1 MAATDNSKFLSKTQ
15 YEVTLQRLAQ
25 VTGRTLGA
33 DANNAF
39 KADLSSSDRVLG
51 SWTHPTATATTIA
64 AANGKVLSAIT
75 VDSYGHVTSV
85 SSKTLAAADIPD
97 LSATYQT
104 KYGFTIS
111 GTSGATYNLATI
123 SSNASNGN
131 TAFGYFS
138 DGVLPVSHGGTG
150 KASWTQYGI
159 VYASA
164 TNALSQIA
172 VPTGAS
178 TTYWLKCVTNAS
190 KVPTY
195 SLSTIGKADVGLG
208 NVENTALSTW
218 AGSSNITTL
227 GTVTTGTWNASTI
240 GVTKGGT
247 GLTSIAKGA
256 ILYASAANTLAAL
269 AANGTSTV
277 KFLSQT
283 SNNAPAWTQL
293 YVGRTVVST
302 SAANTTLLGVNGF
315 TNTATAGTASD
326 KSLVVW
332 DSTNNAWH
340 FQGNIYADGWVSAA
354 GVSESGGGGGG
365 TSGLYVVDA
374 WNDIDISDGDQVL
387 GSVLGANINNRLTT
401 LEGKATAVSFTQTLT
416 SGKQIGT
423 ITIDGTSKSLY
434 APGTYAL
441 SDISGADDLK
451 AIEALTGTSGF
462 LKKTA
467 ANTWS
472 LDTNSYVTTANGVTG
487 VSFSTSGTNAG
498 KIGVTK
504 NGSTTYTSSVWAS
517 AALTGT
523 PTAPTASAGTNTTQ
537 IATTA
542 FVSTAISNAIAGVTS
557 FEYSVVTSLPTT
569 GVKGTIYLIAHT
581 HGTQDIYDEYIWVNN
596 KYEKIGNTDIDLS
609 GYWATTDLVAITATE
624 NTTLLNSYFPVS

>member
-33 DANNAF
+33 DSNNAF
-39 KADLSSSDRVLG
+39 KANLSSSDRVLG
-51 SWTHPTATATTIA
+51 SWTHPTATARTLTT
-64 AANGKVLSAIT
+64 ANQVIKSLT
-75 VDSYGHVTSV
+75 VDAYGHVTAA
-85 SSKTLAAADIPD
+85 TQGALAAADIPS
-97 LSATYQT
+97 LAASKIT
-104 KYGFTIS
+104 S
-111 GTSGATYNLATI
+111 GT
-123 SSNASNGN
+123 
-131 TAFGYFS
+131 FG
-138 DGVLPVSHGGTG
+138 V
-150 KASWTQYGI
+150 AR
-159 VYASA
+159 
-164 TNALSQIA
+164 
-172 VPTGAS
+172 
-178 TTYWLKCVTNAS
+178 
-190 KVPTY
+190 
-195 SLSTIGKADVGLG
+195 
-208 NVENTALSTW
+208 
-218 AGSSNITTL
+218 
-227 GTVTTGTWNASTI
+227 
-240 GVTKGGT
+240 GGT
-247 GLTSIAKGA
+247 GLSTIAA
-256 ILYASAANTLAAL
+256 FSILYASAKDTLTTLAPNTTSTKKFLRMTGNGSAGAAPAWDTLAATDIPNL
-269 AANGTSTV
+269 DWSKITSGKPTTISGYGITDAKIEAVTGGDKITLGSTNITIADWAQGTGTKIAATALPT
-277 KFLSQT
+277 
-283 SNNAPAWTQL
+283 L
-293 YVGRTVVST
+293 YVGRTAVSST
-302 SAANTTLLGVNGF
+302 ASNKTLLGVNGF
-315 TNTATAGTASD
+315 TNTATAGTETD

-423 ITIDGTSKSLY
+423 ITIDGTSKNLY
-434 APGTYAL
+434 APSTYAL
-441 SDISGADDLK
+441 SDITGADDLK

-467 ANTWS
+467 ENTWS

-487 VSFSTSGTNAG
+487 VSFTTSGTNAG

-542 FVSTAISNAIAGVTS
+542 FVSTAISNAISGVTS
-557 FEYSVVTSLPTT
+557 FEYVIAWNGTSTPTVANIPA
-569 GVKGTIYLIAHT
+569 GVKVVYNGTTYTGTKASGEKGTVYLVYSAN
-581 HGTQDIYDEYIWVNN
+581 GDIDTYDEYMYFSTWERLGSFGETNLA
-596 KYEKIGNTDIDLS
+596 D
-609 GYWATTDLVAITATE
+609 YWLKTDLVAITATE